1 MYVVIVGAGQVG
13 FQLASLLTLEKHDVS
28 IIERDEARVRQLSSR
43 IDCLTVHADG
53 ASLSML
59 EEAGIAKAN
68 VLVAVTDNDEQN
80 MIICGIAA
88 SRYSNIIK
96 IARVHNED
104 YVQLRISG
112 NKEIRRMVNQE
123 KKFLGIDHFIHPDVE
138 SARAAIRAIEH
149 GAIGDVLSFSNS
161 DFELNSVEIRKG
173 SVLDGLS
180 LIDWRKKNTG
190 ESLVTLIERDG
201 KSLLPSGS
209 TKLKKGDRVHILSS
223 SEGFENLFQLAGS
236 VEKPIRSVGIVGASK
251 IGTLIAGGLG
261 SRAGGGGSK
270 MPAEKARSFFSFFKS
285 LILKSNR
292 RIVIIEQD
300 AGLCKELA
308 AQYPEALILNEDIT
322 DESFVAEE
330 RIGGLDLI
338 VTATGHQDLNIITSL
353 YLKSKGVKR
362 AIAMVSGSGYAAI
375 ARRLGVDVVIPSVS
389 VVVDAILSR
398 IMGEMVKGVHTIG
411 DGSIGI
417 YEINVSAEA
426 PLNNRS
432 IVDFKLPEGGL
443 VMLVNR
449 NGESFPPRGDYV
461 FTAGDN
467 IIVIAKNSQVNEIEH
482 YFGVKI

>member
-13 FQLASLLTLEKHDVS
+13 FQLASLLTLEKHDVG

-53 ASLSML
+53 ASLSVL
-59 EEAGIAKAN
+59 EEAGIAQAN

-88 SRYSNIIK
+88 SRYANIIK

-112 NKEIRRMVNQE
+112 NKEIRQMVNQE

-173 SVLDGLS
+173 SVFDGLS
-180 LIDWRKKNTG
+180 LLDWRKKVTR

-223 SEGFENLFQLAGS
+223 SEGFDNLFQLAGS
-236 VEKPIRSVGIVGASK
+236 AEKPIRSVGIVGASK
-251 IGTLIAGGLG
+251 IGTLVADGLC
-261 SRAGGGGSK
+261 SRGGSK
-270 MPAEKARSFFSFFKS
+270 MLTEKARSFFSFFKS

-300 AGLCKELA
+300 AGLCKELS
-308 AQYPEALILNEDIT
+308 AQYP
-322 DESFVAEE
+322 
-330 RIGGLDLI
+330 
-338 VTATGHQDLNIITSL
+338 
-353 YLKSKGVKR
+353 
-362 AIAMVSGSGYAAI
+362 
-375 ARRLGVDVVIPSVS
+375 
-389 VVVDAILSR
+389 
-398 IMGEMVKGVHTIG
+398 
-411 DGSIGI
+411 
-417 YEINVSAEA
+417 
-426 PLNNRS
+426 
-432 IVDFKLPEGGL
+432 
-443 VMLVNR
+443 
-449 NGESFPPRGDYV
+449 
-461 FTAGDN
+461 
-467 IIVIAKNSQVNEIEH
+467 
-482 YFGVKI
+482 